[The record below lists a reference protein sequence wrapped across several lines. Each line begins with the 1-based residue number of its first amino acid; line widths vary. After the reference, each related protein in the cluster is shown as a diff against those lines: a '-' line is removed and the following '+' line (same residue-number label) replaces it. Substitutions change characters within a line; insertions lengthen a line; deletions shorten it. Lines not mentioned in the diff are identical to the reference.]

1 MTMPPRVSDVL
12 QDLVAAVDAYA
23 IEVQAAT
30 TGPEILSTE
39 GASEIGEEV
48 RLLWRDQTEPVRA
61 AHSAIRMGHFF
72 VLDTYRSLAR
82 LTITEAPSVYGPF
95 VLARSLLDAAGWT
108 YWLAEPAIGADRRVQ
123 RSIALRVAEGNEQ
136 VVPKRI
142 ELKPVSD
149 RIEQDRKDA
158 ESFCRHHGWS
168 FQPGGRRQPP
178 LRVGAESVPTRRRL
192 IDEMLGVGLA
202 DIEKGL
208 GSTLWWFLSGF
219 THGGLSGLLHAV
231 ERNPDSDPTKGSGL
245 IYVRADSFVWLLV
258 ASGRAAIAT
267 TARRIELFGD
277 PAASIRERQRT
288 LEAQFARYLAAVAG
302 RRLPS
307 G

>member
-108 YWLAEPAIGADRRVQ
+108 YWLGASSGASPYGSQ
-123 RSIALRVAEGNEQ
+123 RGTS
-136 VVPKRI
+136 K
-142 ELKPVSD
+142 
-149 RIEQDRKDA
+149 
-158 ESFCRHHGWS
+158 SFRS
-168 FQPGGRRQPP
+168 
-178 LRVGAESVPTRRRL
+178 
-192 IDEMLGVGLA
+192 
-202 DIEKGL
+202 
-208 GSTLWWFLSGF
+208 
-219 THGGLSGLLHAV
+219 
-231 ERNPDSDPTKGSGL
+231 
-245 IYVRADSFVWLLV
+245 
-258 ASGRAAIAT
+258 AS
-267 TARRIELFGD
+267 
-277 PAASIRERQRT
+277 S
-288 LEAQFARYLAAVAG
+288 
-302 RRLPS
+302 
-307 G
+307 